1 MSYEGDKNK
10 FGNIIIVSAEFSGVI
25 NYLDRPSC
33 LDNWMAELPKNMKEI
48 AKGEKF
54 SMLINY

>member
-1 MSYEGDKNK
+1 MGDKNQ
-10 FGNIIIVSAEFSGVI
+10 FGNIIIGSAEFSGVI

-54 SMLINY
+54 SVLINY